1 MVILSKPINIRFTY
15 YNIIIIGILKYNTWY
30 TLMSM
35 VKLVKLKDD
44 THAELNSIGL
54 RGESFDDIIKRLIR
68 EYKEKNKK

>member
-1 MVILSKPINIRFTY
+1 
-15 YNIIIIGILKYNTWY
+15 
-30 TLMSM
+30 MSL

-68 EYKEKNKK
+68 EYKEKNKKWQ

>member
-1 MVILSKPINIRFTY
+1 MRFTY
-15 YNIIIIGILKYNTWY
+15 YNIIIIGILKYNIILGIHY
-30 TLMSM
+30 MSM

-68 EYKEKNKK
+68 EYKEKNKNDNKSN

>member
-1 MVILSKPINIRFTY
+1 MIDIPKH
-15 YNIIIIGILKYNTWY
+15 NIILGILY
-30 TLMSM
+30 MSM